1 MKIRNILIY
10 TINVLALI
18 FLVIFIQNI
27 ENNQDSIISYNSIKQ
42 LNSSY
47 IIYIEPEKE
56 IIAKEIVVSEPE
68 KTQKENITSSALENQ
83 IINQM
88 PTTDN
93 NQEKEN
99 DQSLIFDNVLETFTG
114 KITGY
119 GPDCYG
125 CTSNKTASGYY
136 VGEGN
141 IYYQDTKY
149 GSIRIVAGDKK
160 YPFGTIVK
168 LSNLS
173 FSEPIIAIVLDRGGG
188 IGLDKKIQ
196 FDLLF
201 DSEKNGDIGI
211 LSNVRF
217 DILRLGY

>member
-1 MKIRNILIY
+1 MKFRNILIY
-10 TINVLALI
+10 TIDILALI
-18 FLVIFIQNI
+18 FLCLFINDI
-27 ENNQDSIISYNSIKQ
+27 ENNQDSIIAYNDSKQ

-47 IIYIEPEKE
+47 ITYIAQEDEPEEPMVINDNPVATTSTENTITEKPIVTITPKE
-56 IIAKEIVVSEPE
+56 EVKDP
-68 KTQKENITSSALENQ
+68 
-83 IINQM
+83 
-88 PTTDN
+88 PTDN
-93 NQEKEN
+93 KVIS
-99 DQSLIFDNVLETFTG
+99 DIGLETFTG

-119 GPDCYG
+119 GPDCSG

-141 IYYQDTKY
+141 IYYSDKEY

-168 LSNLS
+168 LSNLT
-173 FSEPIIAIVLDRGGG
+173 FSDPIIAIVLDRGSG

-201 DSEKNGDIGI
+201 DSEKNVDIGI
-211 LSNVRF
+211 KSNVQF